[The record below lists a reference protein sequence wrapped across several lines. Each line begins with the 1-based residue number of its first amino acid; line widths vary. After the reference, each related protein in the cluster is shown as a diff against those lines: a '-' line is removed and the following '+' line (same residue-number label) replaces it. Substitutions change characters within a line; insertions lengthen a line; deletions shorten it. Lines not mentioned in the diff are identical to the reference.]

1 MFRSSIWICITS
13 SSPTYLHV
21 KTVGDDG
28 PDGDEIDEDDLDDGL
43 PVVPRAGGGQ
53 PSNCL
58 QPVQSDGSQAQGG
71 NVHRGALSANKIILG
86 TFRNFCRI
94 MKFASKFFENG

>member
-28 PDGDEIDEDDLDDGL
+28 PDGDEIDEDNLDYGA
-43 PVVPRAGGGQ
+43 PVVARAGRRQ
-53 PSNCL
+53 ASHSLQSIQSNGR
-58 QPVQSDGSQAQGG
+58 QTQGG
-71 NVHRGALSANKIILG
+71 NVNRGALRGNYESL
-86 TFRNFCRI
+86 
-94 MKFASKFFENG
+94 